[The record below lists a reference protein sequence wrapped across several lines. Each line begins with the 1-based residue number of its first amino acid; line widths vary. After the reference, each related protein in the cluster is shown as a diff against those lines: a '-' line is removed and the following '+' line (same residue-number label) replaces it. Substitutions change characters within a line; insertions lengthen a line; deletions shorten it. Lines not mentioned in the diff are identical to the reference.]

1 MQNKSFLK
9 FVLIVGDIFLMYGM
23 LLLTLAIRYGDLS
36 FLPGPQTKIFLFH
49 FSFIFLFWILFLF
62 LLDFYEIPPFKK
74 VFDFLYNLI
83 VFTILAGAF
92 GVAYFYLQPQL
103 VIAPKTILIVDILIF
118 SFFLSGWRYLF
129 GRILKLQN
137 LKEKIAIIGFQ
148 PEIKQLLNSS
158 FVQDSYEI
166 VIFFDPNLYFS
177 NELKQFSNLAKR
189 GITSEIH
196 QLKEI
201 IEKEGV
207 NSIVFALNA
216 RKNEELIK
224 QIFSTLPLKLNFINF
239 PSFYESVT
247 KKIPLEAIDE
257 IWFLENLSRAEKR
270 IDEISKRVFDIL
282 FSLVG
287 LLIIAILFPFIILFI
302 KVDSQGPVFYAQKRM
317 GKDGK
322 IFTLYKFRT
331 MIADAEKEGFQWA
344 LPNDHRI
351 TRAGKVLRTLHLD
364 ELLQFYNILKGD
376 ISFVGPR
383 PERPEFVEQLKK
395 EIPYYEIRHL
405 IKPGLTGWA
414 QINYHYGAS
423 VGEAKEKLQYEL
435 YYIKNR
441 SFFLDLGIILKTI
454 RIIFR

>member
-1 MQNKSFLK
+1 M
-9 FVLIVGDIFLMYGM
+9 
-23 LLLTLAIRYGDLS
+23 
-36 FLPGPQTKIFLFH
+36 
-49 FSFIFLFWILFLF
+49 
-62 LLDFYEIPPFKK
+62 
-74 VFDFLYNLI
+74 
-83 VFTILAGAF
+83 
-92 GVAYFYLQPQL
+92 
-103 VIAPKTILIVDILIF
+103 
-118 SFFLSGWRYLF
+118 
-129 GRILKLQN
+129 
-137 LKEKIAIIGFQ
+137 
-148 PEIKQLLNSS
+148 
-158 FVQDSYEI
+158 
-166 VIFFDPNLYFS
+166 
-177 NELKQFSNLAKR
+177 
-189 GITSEIH
+189 
-196 QLKEI
+196 
-201 IEKEGV
+201 
-207 NSIVFALNA
+207 
-216 RKNEELIK
+216 
-224 QIFSTLPLKLNFINF
+224 
-239 PSFYESVT
+239 T